1 MYKKL
6 SRLMFVDDDQDIL
19 TIAKY
24 SLENLKDVEIHY
36 LSSSEKAIQ
45 DAIIFQP
52 DMIFLDVMMPEMDG
66 LSVLRTFKLIPS
78 LSKTIIVFLTA
89 KTQKE
94 ELESYL
100 KLGATDIIIKPFNA
114 LTLPQ
119 TILDIWD
126 RTQSQ
131 SYL

>member
-1 MYKKL
+1 MHRKL
-6 SRLMFVDDDQDIL
+6 SKLMFVDDDQDIL

-24 SLENLKDVEIHY
+24 SLENLKDMEIHY

-45 DAIIFQP
+45 DALSFHP
-52 DMIFLDVMMPEMDG
+52 DIVFLDVMMPEMDG
-66 LSVLRTFKLIPS
+66 VSLFRTFKLIPS
-78 LSKTIIVFLTA
+78 LSKTLVVFLTA

-100 KLGATDIIIKPFNA
+100 KLGVTDIIIKPFNA

-119 TILDIWD
+119 TILNIWD
-126 RTQSQ
+126 RNQ
-131 SYL
+131 LDV

>member
-1 MYKKL
+1 MRRKL
-6 SRLMFVDDDQDIL
+6 SKLMFVDDDQDIL

-24 SLENLKDVEIHY
+24 SLENLKDIEIHY

-45 DAIIFQP
+45 DALSFHP
-52 DMIFLDVMMPEMDG
+52 DMVFLDVMMPEMDG
-66 LSVLRTFKLIPS
+66 VSLFRTFKLIPS
-78 LSKTIIVFLTA
+78 LSQTLIVFLTA

-100 KLGATDIIIKPFNA
+100 KLGVTDIIIKPFNA

-126 RTQSQ
+126 RNQ
-131 SYL
+131 

>member
-1 MYKKL
+1 
-6 SRLMFVDDDQDIL
+6 MFVDDDQDIL

>member
-1 MYKKL
+1 
-6 SRLMFVDDDQDIL
+6 MFVDDDQDIL

-24 SLENLKDVEIHY
+24 SLENLKDMEIHY

-45 DAIIFQP
+45 DALSFHP
-52 DMIFLDVMMPEMDG
+52 DIVFLDVMMPEMDG
-66 LSVLRTFKLIPS
+66 VSLFRTFKLIPS
-78 LSKTIIVFLTA
+78 LSKTLVVFLTA

-100 KLGATDIIIKPFNA
+100 KLGVTDIIIKPFNA

-119 TILDIWD
+119 TILNIWD
-126 RTQSQ
+126 RNQ
-131 SYL
+131 LDV